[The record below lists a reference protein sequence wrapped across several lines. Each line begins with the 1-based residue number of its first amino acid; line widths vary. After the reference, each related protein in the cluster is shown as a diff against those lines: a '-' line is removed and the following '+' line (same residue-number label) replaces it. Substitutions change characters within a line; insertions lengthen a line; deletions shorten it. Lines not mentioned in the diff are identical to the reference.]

1 MERARH
7 TFRHTQSVEVCFT
20 DFNSNYTLQTGLTMS
35 ILDEIISLSRELG
48 REDRRLAILGE
59 GNTSC
64 RIDDKTFL
72 VKASGSS
79 LSTMSTGDVTECRF
93 EPLLALLD
101 EPDADDEK
109 ILSVLHD
116 SQVDPKAR
124 RASTEAVFHAYL
136 LSLPGITWVGHTH
149 PIAVNGFLCS
159 PRAADF
165 SNRRSCPD
173 EIVCCGPTSLLLP
186 YVDPGLALARAIRS
200 GIEDYSRQTGK
211 LPRLILL
218 TNHGLIAPASG
229 PGGVLAATRMAVKMA
244 EVFSI
249 AAVHGGPVFLEA
261 ADVERIENRS
271 DEAYRRK
278 QLGV

>member
-1 MERARH
+1 MMA
-7 TFRHTQSVEVCFT
+7 
-20 DFNSNYTLQTGLTMS
+20 
-35 ILDEIISLSRELG
+35 IIDEIISLSRELG
-48 REDRRLAILGE
+48 REDRKLAILGE

-64 RIDDKTFL
+64 RIDDKGFL

-79 LSTMSTGDVTECRF
+79 LATMSAGDVTECRF
-93 EPLLALLD
+93 EPLLDLLD
-101 EPDADDEK
+101 EPEASDER
-109 ILSVLHD
+109 ILKVLQA
-116 SQVDPKAR
+116 SQVDAKAKR
-124 RASTEAVFHAYL
+124 PSTEAVFHAYL
-136 LSLPGITWVGHTH
+136 LSLPGISWVGHTH
-149 PIAVNGFLCS
+149 PTAVNGLLCS

-165 SNRRSCPD
+165 ANRRSCPD

-186 YVDPGLALARAIRS
+186 YVDPGLALAKVIRS
-200 GIEDYSRQTGK
+200 GIEDYWKKTGI

-218 TNHGLIAPASG
+218 ANHGLIAPASG

-244 EVFSI
+244 EVFSLA
-249 AAVHGGPVFLEA
+249 AAVGGPVFLES

>member
-1 MERARH
+1 MK
-7 TFRHTQSVEVCFT
+7 
-20 DFNSNYTLQTGLTMS
+20 
-35 ILDEIISLSRELG
+35 IIDEIISLSRELG
-48 REDRRLAILGE
+48 REDRKLAILGE

-64 RIDDKTFL
+64 RIDNRTFL

-79 LSTMSTGDVTECRF
+79 LSTMTEGDVTECRF
-93 EPLLALLD
+93 EPLLELLD
-101 EPDADDEK
+101 MADAGDEQ
-109 ILSVLHD
+109 ILSVLQA
-116 SQVDPKAR
+116 SQVDAKAKR
-124 RASTEAVFHAYL
+124 PSTEAVFHAYL

-149 PIAVNGFLCS
+149 PIAVNGLLCS

-165 SNRRSCPD
+165 ANRRSCPD

-186 YVDPGLALARAIRS
+186 YVDPGLALAKAIRS
-200 GIEDYSRQTGK
+200 GIEGYSKNNAGK

-244 EVFSI
+244 EVFTL
-249 AAVHGGPVFLEA
+249 AAAHGGPVFLTP

>member
-1 MERARH
+1 
-7 TFRHTQSVEVCFT
+7 
-20 DFNSNYTLQTGLTMS
+20 MS
-35 ILDEIISLSRELG
+35 IIDEIISLSRELG
-48 REDRRLAILGE
+48 REDRKMAILGE
-59 GNTSC
+59 GNTSAKLS
-64 RIDDKTFL
+64 DATFL

-79 LSTMSTGDVTECRF
+79 LSTMTAGDVTECRF

-101 EPDADDEK
+101 KPDASDEE
-109 ILSVLHD
+109 ILSVLQA
-116 SQVDPKAR
+116 SQVDPKAKR
-124 RASTEAVFHAYL
+124 PSTEAVFHAYL

-149 PIAVNGFLCS
+149 PIAVNGLLCS

-165 SNRRSCPD
+165 SARRSCPD

-186 YVDPGLALARAIRS
+186 YVDPGLALAKAIRT
-200 GIEDYSRQTGK
+200 GINQYSQKNGI
-211 LPRLILL
+211 LPRMILL

-244 EVFSI
+244 EVFSL
-249 AAVHGGPVFLEA
+249 AAIHGGPVFLESV
-261 ADVERIENRS
+261 DVERIENRS

>member
-1 MERARH
+1 
-7 TFRHTQSVEVCFT
+7 
-20 DFNSNYTLQTGLTMS
+20 MS
-35 ILDEIISLSRELG
+35 SINDLISLSHELG
-48 REDRRLAILGE
+48 REDRELAILGE

-79 LSTMSTGDVTECRF
+79 LSTMSAGDVTECRF
-93 EPLLALLD
+93 APLLDLLD
-101 EPDADDEK
+101 QADASDEK
-109 ILSVLHD
+109 ILSVLQA
-116 SQVDPKAR
+116 SQVDAKAKR
-124 RASTEAVFHAYL
+124 PSTEAVFHAYL

-149 PIAVNGFLCS
+149 PVAVNGLLCS
-159 PRAADF
+159 PRANDF
-165 SNRRSCPD
+165 AGRRSCPD

-186 YVDPGLALARAIRS
+186 YVDPGLALAKAIRS
-200 GIEDYSRQTGK
+200 GIEGYSKTNGK
-211 LPRLILL
+211 IPRLILL

-244 EVFSI
+244 KVFSL
-249 AAVHGGPVFLEA
+249 AAIHGGPIFLEP
-261 ADVERIENRS
+261 ADVQRIENRS